1 VFFAVLALI
10 AATAAAQPHESI
22 TVQVIDVPVYV
33 FRNGTS
39 IRNLTKD
46 DFELYVNGKRQTID
60 YFDPIEFT
68 KVDAP
73 PQAATAPTAPPAD
86 PRERR
91 LFLLVFDLA
100 YNRPA
105 GLANARRAAAIMV
118 DKALPEDF
126 FAVATYGSRGANFV
140 IPFTRD
146 HEIIRRAVLKLSP
159 SSAHDSLSIS
169 ITDAERQSADA
180 WNPSGGAGSGSGRA
194 GAEDPM
200 PEIMAG
206 FATDERQRA
215 KNASKSQ
222 LSELS
227 KIAARLANLEGYK
240 HMILFSEGFA
250 ADYFTGSTPNLG
262 VLSYQGAMPPQVDND
277 MWQSLQTMVKSFHAA
292 GVLLHTV
299 DLRIYDSMS
308 LDEKS
313 VNIPGPMPVYSGGV
327 PAKTQRFDTLA
338 NDTLYSFAEQTG
350 GQFIHFTNDFS
361 GALTN
366 LSRTV
371 SAGYRLGFKPINPR
385 KGENSIDVK
394 VKNVPSGTTISF
406 RKGFGGAMGSPDT
419 RDALLLADIIQ
430 NDIPQTGTP
439 PLFAFNV
446 RPFIDVVVPARQLA
460 REHGAIK
467 DASVLL
473 YIFDDKGVAVLNL
486 GKNISI
492 SPNTRSDAV
501 VRQKLELPP
510 GNYVA
515 KALLRVDKSIGF
527 AKVAFAIPD
536 VK

>member
-1 VFFAVLALI
+1 MKSHFSPLLFAITFLA
-10 AATAAAQPHESI
+10 AVGAVAQSRESI

-33 FRNGTS
+33 FSNGQP
-39 IRNLTKD
+39 IGNLTKD

-68 KVDAP
+68 KVDAV
-73 PQAATAPTAPPAD
+73 TAPAAPAD

-105 GLANARRAAAIMV
+105 AIANAKRAAAMMV
-118 DKALPEDF
+118 DQALPGDL
-126 FAVATYGSRGANFV
+126 FAVATYGSRGASFV

-146 HEIIRRAVLKLSP
+146 HEIIRRAVLRLSA
-159 SSAHDSLSIS
+159 SSAHDSLAIS
-169 ITDAERQSADA
+169 ITDAERQSANA
-180 WNPSGGAGSGSGRA
+180 WNPAMSIG
-194 GAEDPM
+194 EDPM
-200 PEIMAG
+200 PEIMPA
-206 FATDERQRA
+206 FQPEERQRA
-215 KNASKSQ
+215 RNTTKSQ
-222 LSELS
+222 LTELS
-227 KIAARLANLEGYK
+227 RIAARLASIEGYK

-262 VLSYQGAMPPQVDND
+262 VLSYQGNMPPQVDSE
-277 MWQSLQTMVKSFHAA
+277 MWGSLQSMIKSFHAA

-299 DLRIYDSMS
+299 DLRIYDSMN
-308 LDEKS
+308 LDEKLI
-313 VNIPGPMPVYSGGV
+313 NAPAATPVYTNGA
-327 PAKTQRFDTLA
+327 PAKTQRFDPLA
-338 NDTLYSFAEQTG
+338 NDTLYSFAAQTG
-350 GQFIHFTNDFS
+350 GQFIHFTNNFS
-361 GALTN
+361 SALTD

-371 SAGYRLGFKPINPR
+371 SAGYRLGFKPVNPK

-394 VKNVPSGTTISF
+394 VKNVPSETTISF
-406 RKGFGGAMGSPDT
+406 RKGFGGAAESPDA
-419 RDALLLADIIQ
+419 RDTLLLADIIQ

-439 PLFAFNV
+439 PIFAFTV

-460 REHGAIK
+460 RDHGAIK

-486 GKNISI
+486 GRNISI
-492 SPNTRSDAV
+492 AQNTRSDAV
-501 VRQKLELPP
+501 VREKLELPP

>member
-1 VFFAVLALI
+1 MRRQCTSTFFAVLVLV
-10 AATAAAQPHESI
+10 AATAAAQTHESI
-22 TVQVIDVPVYV
+22 TIQVVDVPVYV
-33 FRNGTS
+33 FSNGQP
-39 IRNLTKD
+39 IGNLTKG
-46 DFELYVNGKRQTID
+46 DFELFVNGKRQTID

-73 PQAATAPTAPPAD
+73 PQAATAPAAPPGD

-105 GLANARRAAAIMV
+105 GIANAKRAAAIMV
-118 DKALPEDF
+118 DKSLPRDF

-159 SSAHDSLSIS
+159 SSAHDSLLIS

-180 WNPSGGAGSGSGRA
+180 WNPTAAVGRGGGRA

-200 PEIMAG
+200 PELMAG
-206 FATDERQRA
+206 FETDERQRA

-227 KIAARLANLEGYK
+227 RIAARLANLEGYK

-250 ADYFTGSTPNLG
+250 ADYFTGSTPHLGALNYEGNL
-262 VLSYQGAMPPQVDND
+262 PPQVDND
-277 MWQSLQTMVKSFHAA
+277 MWKSLQTMAKSFHAA
-292 GVLLHTV
+292 GVLLHAV
-299 DLRIYDSMS
+299 DLRAYYDTMA

-313 VNIPGPMPVYSGGV
+313 ANIPKPQSVS
-327 PAKTQRFDTLA
+327 QRFDTLA
-338 NDTLYSFAEQTG
+338 NDTLYSFAAQTG

-371 SAGYRLGFKPINPR
+371 SAGYRLGFKPVNPK
-385 KGENSIDVK
+385 KGENTIDVK

-406 RKGFGGAMGSPDT
+406 RKGFGDATESPDA
-419 RDALLLADIIQ
+419 RDTLLLADIIQ

-439 PLFAFNV
+439 PLFAFIV

-460 REHGAIK
+460 REHRAIK

-492 SPNTRSDAV
+492 APSTRSEAV

-527 AKVAFAIPD
+527 AKVAFAIPAE
-536 VK
+536 K